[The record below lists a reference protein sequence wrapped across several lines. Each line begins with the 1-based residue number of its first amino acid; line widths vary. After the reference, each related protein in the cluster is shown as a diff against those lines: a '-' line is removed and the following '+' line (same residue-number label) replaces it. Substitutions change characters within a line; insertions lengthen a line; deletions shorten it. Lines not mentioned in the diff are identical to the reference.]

1 MKKRMVVAM
10 GWLLMALLLLP
21 VGAMAQATHDVKIT
35 VKEGRPVAKEA
46 TVTIMDANGKT
57 YTGKNP
63 DRKGIVTVPNVPE
76 LPEGTVTVW
85 TKINGKDIVVTAPVR
100 VNEIGEV
107 TPNLINVAYAKPVE
121 VTVVDAVTKRVIEG
135 AAVTVGV
142 QEAKTNGD
150 GKVTLSLLARPK
162 VTCKCPV
169 SVTKNGYAESTVTLE
184 VDDKG
189 VAKPSTIE
197 LKPLREVTIKVTK
210 NRTGVSGATV
220 KIVDADGKEY
230 KATQTTGTTGEAVV
244 QNVPVL
250 TEGTVTVEQ
259 SGQVVMTA
267 PVKVNEAGTAEPD
280 NIDISQAKAVVVTV
294 VDAKDESVIPG
305 ATVAVGA
312 QDPKTDN
319 SGEVTLNLLGG
330 TTTNPVQYRI
340 VAKAEGYDGGEV
352 IVSVDDNGIANP
364 ITIKLTPV
372 RDVTI
377 TVVKGGKPVKKATV
391 TIVDDNGDLHERK
404 TDDNGN
410 ASLRQVPVSN
420 SGTLTV
426 TSGSTVMTAPV
437 KVNRDGTAKPNTIDL
452 KNPNIASVAMTV
464 VDEWG
469 GPIPSGTV
477 TVGAQEAEISDG
489 KVRLSLLGGTTTNL
503 SKYQMV
509 AEGPDIYAVSTVV
522 VSVNDVGEADL
533 DTIKLKRKERVMIT
547 VVNNDH
553 PVNGA
558 TVKIVDAEGNKCK
571 VTTGPNGELDVP
583 KMAGPTE
590 WTVTVEKVGKVVT
603 VPVKVDEKGKVRPDR
618 IDIAKTWGVEV
629 TVIDAV
635 TEKGIEGAKVTV
647 GAQTVTADVNGK
659 VTLNLLE
666 GVRIQYQVE
675 TTADGYVKSTERRRV
690 KEYNSSNPS
699 SLGTIELIR
708 LTGVT
713 ITVVNGNSPV
723 ESATVT
729 IVDANGKKY
738 EKTTGSDGK
747 VMVENV
753 PVLTD
758 WTVTVKAI
766 TGGEEKTVTVPVK
779 IDGYGHPTPATI
791 DFQNPKIVPVTM
803 MVVDVYGIV
812 PIITSGTVTV
822 GTQKATIEGG
832 KVTLYLLG
840 GEGVQ
845 YQMEAEASEFRSRK
859 VAVSVKDD
867 GTAYP
872 DKIELEFRNT
882 NTDIT
887 VTDKGTCVSGAM
899 VTIVGGDGILC
910 GPEYTNLNGKVTV
923 HGVSEVT
930 GEGMVTVRTKI
941 DGNDTVVTVPVKIG
955 AYGLA
960 TPDKIDLGGGIK
972 PVEVTVVDA
981 MTGKAIAGATVTVG
995 TQTVMADDQGKVKL
1009 NLQIKKKGYPV
1020 LAKAEGY
1027 EANTVKVS
1035 VNEGGNANP
1044 NTIKLTQLWEV
1055 EFDAT
1060 EGRFANGR
1068 RWRIA
1073 SVAHG
1078 KSIEDSKVEEKPT
1091 REGYTFAGWLLNG
1104 KAYNLKQP
1112 VEADITLT
1120 AVWVAKHTVTLDYND
1135 GKTPVEKQEVE
1146 DGKTASKPADP
1157 TRDGYA
1163 FKGWYQ
1169 DGATDPY
1176 NFDDPVNANIALKA
1190 KWVAKH
1196 TVTLDY
1202 NDGKTAPVKQEVE
1215 DGKTASKPADPAR
1228 TGFTFKGW
1236 NLPDGTGYDF
1246 TKPVNADI
1254 TLKAEWEANGTAQW
1268 TVTFDYNDGVTAK
1281 KELKVDNGTTVT
1293 KPADP
1298 ARTGFTFKGWNLPD
1312 GTGYDFTKPVNADIT
1327 LKAEWTVN
1335 KYTVTVKTQLADGT
1349 AVSGVTVRIGA
1360 QAALTTG
1367 PDGQVTAQLPNGTY
1381 TVAVQ
1386 KAGYKETGRTPEG
1399 LTVDGQDAGLTVTLA
1414 KVETPNPGAATG
1426 TLELTVTGEDGQPLA
1441 HEKVTIG
1448 GKEYTTDDAGR
1459 VTLQAVPV
1467 GTSTVPVA
1475 KEGYEPA
1482 SVDVTIKENETTKAT
1497 VKLVK
1502 ASSGAT
1508 PQAKTYTVTV
1518 KTQLADGTAVR
1529 GATVRIG
1536 AQAPAKTNSDGQV
1549 AIQLPDGAYPVA
1561 VQKAGYVEK
1570 ARTPE
1575 GLTVDGA
1582 AAELT
1587 VTLAKLKVY
1596 LNVFVVDQDLKP
1608 IVGADVTRVGAV
1620 DTANELTNVNGLATF
1635 SVDTGKYDI
1644 SVNADGYN
1652 LASSGEV
1659 RVEKNGLD
1667 FTFVLQK
1674 MDQNNGNTTPVESE
1688 LLAGVEMYPNPA
1700 SVATVLHGVESAKR
1714 IAVYAL
1720 TGVRVLSQA
1729 VHGETETNLRVESL
1743 AEGVYVVVVE
1753 SANGERRA
1761 LKLVVRR

>member
-1 MKKRMVVAM
+1 MERVQRVGKERGEKAAEIRYMEALSRMKKRMVVAM

-547 VVNNDH
+547 VVNDDH

-1176 NFDDPVNANIALKA
+1176 NFGDPVNADIALKA

-1196 TVTLDY
+1196 TVT
-1202 NDGKTAPVKQEVE
+1202 
-1215 DGKTASKPADPAR
+1215 
-1228 TGFTFKGW
+1228 
-1236 NLPDGTGYDF
+1236 
-1246 TKPVNADI
+1246 
-1254 TLKAEWEANGTAQW
+1254 
-1268 TVTFDYNDGVTAK
+1268 
-1281 KELKVDNGTTVT
+1281 
-1293 KPADP
+1293 
-1298 ARTGFTFKGWNLPD
+1298 
-1312 GTGYDFTKPVNADIT
+1312 
-1327 LKAEWTVN
+1327 
-1335 KYTVTVKTQLADGT
+1335 VKTQLADGT
-1349 AVSGVTVRIGA
+1349 AVA
-1360 QAALTTG
+1360 
-1367 PDGQVTAQLPNGTY
+1367 
-1381 TVAVQ
+1381 
-1386 KAGYKETGRTPEG
+1386 
-1399 LTVDGQDAGLTVTLA
+1399 
-1414 KVETPNPGAATG
+1414 
-1426 TLELTVTGEDGQPLA
+1426 
-1441 HEKVTIG
+1441 
-1448 GKEYTTDDAGR
+1448 
-1459 VTLQAVPV
+1459 
-1467 GTSTVPVA
+1467 
-1475 KEGYEPA
+1475 
-1482 SVDVTIKENETTKAT
+1482 
-1497 VKLVK
+1497 
-1502 ASSGAT
+1502 
-1508 PQAKTYTVTV
+1508 
-1518 KTQLADGTAVR
+1518 

-1536 AQAPAKTNSDGQV
+1536 TRAPEPTGADGQV
-1549 AIQLPDGAYPVA
+1549 TIQLPDGAYPVA
-1561 VQKAGYVEK
+1561 VQKAGYKETGRK
-1570 ARTPE
+1570 PE
-1575 GLTVDGA
+1575 GLHVNGA
-1582 AAELT
+1582 DVTLT
-1587 VTLAKLKVY
+1587 VTLAPGTVMLTVTDEQGNKLPGATVTIDGTDYKTDETGKVTLVEPGVEKTVTVSNDGYRTVDKKIDFTAGVSIDITITLVPSVLDIGLDALYIFEKDTYTFKAYEDGSLLPTQNVEWSVKEDSVAKIDPAAEGGAVLTALKVGATTLTASY
-1596 LNVFVVDQDLKP
+1596 GGRQVVCAIYVL
-1608 IVGADVTRVGAV
+1608 
-1620 DTANELTNVNGLATF
+1620 
-1635 SVDTGKYDI
+1635 S
-1644 SVNADGYN
+1644 YN
-1652 LASSGEV
+1652 HVS
-1659 RVEKNGLD
+1659 
-1667 FTFVLQK
+1667 
-1674 MDQNNGNTTPVESE
+1674 PVESAQ
-1688 LLAGVEMYPNPA
+1688 LAEASCYPNPF
-1700 SVATVLHGVESAKR
+1700 STVLYLKGVAQVARYEIYSPLGQLVYGSKGDGMPEYQIQCQGWADGFYLIVLTDHEGHTKVLKAVKR
-1714 IAVYAL
+1714 
-1720 TGVRVLSQA
+1720 
-1729 VHGETETNLRVESL
+1729 
-1743 AEGVYVVVVE
+1743 
-1753 SANGERRA
+1753 
-1761 LKLVVRR
+1761 